1 MNWVSTG
8 VRMKHRRSGLA
19 CRLNTRGCSAQNGRL
34 RSQALAAAQNEV
46 QHATDEQLRR
56 FASADRGL
64 ADLDRQAA
72 HQAVRL
78 EQEHAQHT
86 ESARNQTARATQLET
101 QAATLGWRH
110 RHEQDQLRHDAALQR
125 QHAARHTSD
134 ASRIELELHRLRVAG
149 RHRTNGSEITPAP
162 WSCTSHVRPSS
173 SAGRNSRSSINSS
186 GPSRSRQN
194 TSRCDRRT
202 ADLRRRAR
210 RPTGAAH
217 ATYRTASPSVWVR
230 YRPGR
235 AARPG
240 SHARRKASTRHVRG
254 TAPRARSG
262 HHALPRIAGA
272 TPARPSTQ
280 TQPRRRAR
288 RRTFPVDP
296 ARSPA

>member
-134 ASRIELELHRLRVAG
+134 ASRIELELQRLRVAG
-149 RHRTNGSEITPAP
+149 RHPDQ
-162 WSCTSHVRPSS
+162 W
-173 SAGRNSRSSINSS
+173 
-186 GPSRSRQN
+186 
-194 TSRCDRRT
+194 
-202 ADLRRRAR
+202 LRD
-210 RPTGAAH
+210 
-217 ATYRTASPSVWVR
+217 
-230 YRPGR
+230 
-235 AARPG
+235 
-240 SHARRKASTRHVRG
+240 HARALVMHVACEAELERRQEQQIVDQLE
-254 TAPRARSG
+254 RAVAQPPE
-262 HHALPRIAGA
+262 HIAM
-272 TPARPSTQ
+272 
-280 TQPRRRAR
+280 
-288 RRTFPVDP
+288 
-296 ARSPA
+296 